1 MTLMSTGKSR
11 PDKTQH
17 NYMGNTDFLNT
28 AVGLSGVMLAECVQ
42 EVTRFDSQNHK
53 NNITWGLLPIS
64 NIINN
69 DTLQRG
75 RLDQK
80 PWEERKLTFYS
91 PLNAALCASK

>member
-1 MTLMSTGKSR
+1 MSTGKSR

-17 NYMGNTDFLNT
+17 NYMGNTHFLNT

-42 EVTRFDSQNHK
+42 EGTRFDSQHHE

-80 PWEERKLTFYS
+80 PREERKLTFYS
-91 PLNAALCASK
+91 PLDAALCASK

>member
-1 MTLMSTGKSR
+1 MSTGKSR

-17 NYMGNTDFLNT
+17 NYMGNTHFLNT
-28 AVGLSGVMLAECVQ
+28 AVGLSGVTLTECVQ
-42 EVTRFDSQNHK
+42 EGTRFNSQHHEK
-53 NNITWGLLPIS
+53 NITWGLLPIS

-80 PWEERKLTFYS
+80 PREERKLTFYS
-91 PLNAALCASK
+91 PLDAALCASK